1 MKRKRTAYSTSIFAL
16 SKPFNKT
23 GLMTLLILA
32 MLYIV
37 SGTVG
42 SGVVPRAS
50 AEEGVDPGVSADEG
64 IVSGVSADEGI
75 VSGVSAD
82 EGIVSGVSANEGIV
96 SGASADEMSNGKM
109 AGIIRSA
116 KHPCAKVIELQPSGE
131 NSWEVKCN
139 SGSFNVTRN
148 ANGEFNVYAF

>member
-1 MKRKRTAYSTSIFAL
+1 MKRKWTACSTSIFVL
-16 SKPFNKT
+16 LKPFNKT
-23 GLMTLLILA
+23 GLMTLLIAA

-37 SGTVG
+37 SGIVG
-42 SGVVPRAS
+42 SGGVPRAS

-75 VSGVSAD
+75 VSG
-82 EGIVSGVSANEGIV
+82 
-96 SGASADEMSNGKM
+96 ASADEMSNGKM

-116 KHPCAKVIELQPSGE
+116 NHPCAKVIELQPDGE
-131 NSWEVKCN
+131 NSWEVKCH

-148 ANGEFNVYAF
+148 ANGKFNVYAF

>member
-1 MKRKRTAYSTSIFAL
+1 MKRKWTAYSTSIFAL

-23 GLMTLLILA
+23 GLMTLLIAA

-37 SGTVG
+37 SGIVG
-42 SGVVPRAS
+42 SGGVPRAS

-82 EGIVSGVSANEGIV
+82 E
-96 SGASADEMSNGKM
+96 MSNGKM

-116 KHPCAKVIELQPSGE
+116 NHPCAKVIELQPDGE

-148 ANGEFNVYAF
+148 ANGKFNVYAF

>member
-1 MKRKRTAYSTSIFAL
+1 MKRKWTAYSTSIFIL
-16 SKPFNKT
+16 SKPFNKA
-23 GLMTLLILA
+23 GLMTLLIAA
-32 MLYIV
+32 MLFIV
-37 SGTVG
+37 SGIVG
-42 SGVVPRAS
+42 SGGVPRAS

-82 EGIVSGVSANEGIV
+82 QGIVSGV
-96 SGASADEMSNGKM
+96 SADEMSNGKM
-109 AGIIRSA
+109 AGIIRSTN
-116 KHPCAKVIELQPSGE
+116 HPCAKVIKLQPEGE

>member
-1 MKRKRTAYSTSIFAL
+1 MKRKWTAYSTSIFAL

-23 GLMTLLILA
+23 GLMTLLIVA

-37 SGTVG
+37 SGIVG

-50 AEEGVDPGVSADEG
+50 AEEGVYPGVSADEG
-64 IVSGVSADEGI
+64 IVSGASAD
-75 VSGVSAD
+75 
-82 EGIVSGVSANEGIV
+82 EGIV

-109 AGIIRSA
+109 AGIIRAA
-116 KHPCAKVIELQPSGE
+116 KHPCAKVIEFQPNGE
-131 NSWEVKCN
+131 TSWAVKCN
-139 SGSFNVTRN
+139 SGNFNVTRN

>member
-1 MKRKRTAYSTSIFAL
+1 MKRKWTAYSTSIFVL
-16 SKPFNKT
+16 LKPFNKT
-23 GLMTLLILA
+23 GLMTLLIAA

-37 SGTVG
+37 SGIVG
-42 SGVVPRAS
+42 SGGVPRAS

-82 EGIVSGVSANEGIV
+82 E
-96 SGASADEMSNGKM
+96 MSNGKM

-116 KHPCAKVIELQPSGE
+116 NHPCAKVIELQPDGE

-148 ANGEFNVYAF
+148 ANGKFNVYAF

>member
-1 MKRKRTAYSTSIFAL
+1 MKRKWTAYSTSIFGL

-23 GLMTLLILA
+23 GLMTLLIAA

-37 SGTVG
+37 SGIVG
-42 SGVVPRAS
+42 SGGVPRA
-50 AEEGVDPGVSADEG
+50 SADEG
-64 IVSGVSADEGI
+64 IVSRDSDEGI
-75 VSGVSAD
+75 ASRDSD
-82 EGIVSGVSANEGIV
+82 EGIV
-96 SGASADEMSNGKM
+96 SGASADEISNGKM

-116 KHPCAKVIELQPSGE
+116 NHPCAKVIELQPDGE

-148 ANGEFNVYAF
+148 ANGKFNVYAF

>member
-1 MKRKRTAYSTSIFAL
+1 MKRKWTAYSTSIFAL

-23 GLMTLLILA
+23 GLMTLLIAA
-32 MLYIV
+32 MLYMV
-37 SGTVG
+37 SGIVG
-42 SGVVPRAS
+42 SGGVPRAS
-50 AEEGVDPGVSADEG
+50 ADEGIVSRDSDEGIVSRDSDEG

-82 EGIVSGVSANEGIV
+82 E
-96 SGASADEMSNGKM
+96 MSNGKM

-116 KHPCAKVIELQPSGE
+116 NRPCAKVIESQPNGE

-148 ANGEFNVYAF
+148 ANGKFNVYAF

>member
-1 MKRKRTAYSTSIFAL
+1 MKRKWTAYSTSIFVL
-16 SKPFNKT
+16 LKPFNKT
-23 GLMTLLILA
+23 GLMTLLIAA

-37 SGTVG
+37 SGIVG
-42 SGVVPRAS
+42 SGGVPRAS

-82 EGIVSGVSANEGIV
+82 E
-96 SGASADEMSNGKM
+96 MSNGKM

-116 KHPCAKVIELQPSGE
+116 NHPCAKVIELQPDGE

-148 ANGEFNVYAF
+148 ANGEFNVYAFK

>member
-1 MKRKRTAYSTSIFAL
+1 
-16 SKPFNKT
+16 
-23 GLMTLLILA
+23 MTLLIAA

-37 SGTVG
+37 SGIVG
-42 SGVVPRAS
+42 SGGVPRAS

-75 VSGVSAD
+75 VSG
-82 EGIVSGVSANEGIV
+82 
-96 SGASADEMSNGKM
+96 ASADEMSNGKM

-116 KHPCAKVIELQPSGE
+116 NHPCAKVIELQPDGE

-139 SGSFNVTRN
+139 SGSFSVTRN
-148 ANGEFNVYAF
+148 ANGKFNVYAF

>member
-1 MKRKRTAYSTSIFAL
+1 MKRKWTAYSTSIFAL
-16 SKPFNKT
+16 SKPFYKT
-23 GLMTLLILA
+23 SLMTLLIAA

-37 SGTVG
+37 SGIVG
-42 SGVVPRAS
+42 SGGVPRAS
-50 AEEGVDPGVSADEG
+50 ADEGIVSGASADEG

-82 EGIVSGVSANEGIV
+82 EGIVSE
-96 SGASADEMSNGKM
+96 ASADEMSNGKL

-116 KHPCAKVIELQPSGE
+116 NHPCAKVIELQPNGE

>member
-1 MKRKRTAYSTSIFAL
+1 MKRKWTAYTTSIFAL
-16 SKPFNKT
+16 PKPFNKT
-23 GLMTLLILA
+23 GLMTLLIAA

-37 SGTVG
+37 SGIVG
-42 SGVVPRAS
+42 SGGVPRA
-50 AEEGVDPGVSADEG
+50 SADEG

-82 EGIVSGVSANEGIV
+82 QGIVSGVSADEGIV

-109 AGIIRSA
+109 AGIIRSTN
-116 KHPCAKVIELQPSGE
+116 HPCAKVIKLQPEGE

-148 ANGEFNVYAF
+148 ANGEFNVYSF

>member
-1 MKRKRTAYSTSIFAL
+1 MKRKWTAYSTSIFAL

-42 SGVVPRAS
+42 SGVVPLAS

-82 EGIVSGVSANEGIV
+82 EGIVSGASADEGIV

-109 AGIIRSA
+109 AGIIRAA
-116 KHPCAKVIELQPSGE
+116 KHPCAKVIEFQPNGE
-131 NSWEVKCN
+131 TSWAVKCN
-139 SGSFNVTRN
+139 SGNFNVTRN

>member
-1 MKRKRTAYSTSIFAL
+1 MKRKWTAYSTSIFAL
-16 SKPFNKT
+16 QKPFNKT
-23 GLMTLLILA
+23 SLMTLLIA
-32 MLYIV
+32 VMLYIV
-37 SGTVG
+37 SGIVG
-42 SGVVPRAS
+42 SGGVPRAS

-82 EGIVSGVSANEGIV
+82 EGIVSG
-96 SGASADEMSNGKM
+96 ASAEEMSNGKM

-116 KHPCAKVIELQPSGE
+116 NHSCAKVIELQPDRE
-131 NSWEVKCN
+131 KSWKVKCN

-148 ANGEFNVYAF
+148 ANGKFNVYAFKK

>member
-1 MKRKRTAYSTSIFAL
+1 
-16 SKPFNKT
+16 
-23 GLMTLLILA
+23 MTLLIAA
-32 MLYIV
+32 MLFIV
-37 SGTVG
+37 SGIVG
-42 SGVVPRAS
+42 SGGVPRAS

-82 EGIVSGVSANEGIV
+82 QGIVSGV
-96 SGASADEMSNGKM
+96 SADEMSNGKM
-109 AGIIRSA
+109 AGIIRSTN
-116 KHPCAKVIELQPSGE
+116 HPCAKVIKLQPEGE

>member
-1 MKRKRTAYSTSIFAL
+1 MKRKWTAYSTSIFAL

-64 IVSGVSADEGI
+64 IVSGVSAEEGI
-75 VSGVSAD
+75 VPGVSAD
-82 EGIVSGVSANEGIV
+82 EGIVSG
-96 SGASADEMSNGKM
+96 ASAEEMSNGKM

-116 KHPCAKVIELQPSGE
+116 NHPCAKVIELQPKGG

-148 ANGEFNVYAF
+148 TNGRFNVYAFKK

>member
-1 MKRKRTAYSTSIFAL
+1 MKRKWAAYSTSIFAL
-16 SKPFNKT
+16 SKLFNKT

-82 EGIVSGVSANEGIV
+82 EGIVSG
-96 SGASADEMSNGKM
+96 ASADEMSNGKM

-116 KHPCAKVIELQPSGE
+116 NHPCAKVIELQPDGE
-131 NSWEVKCN
+131 NSWKVKCN
-139 SGSFNVTRN
+139 SGSFNVIRN
-148 ANGEFNVYAF
+148 AIGQFSVYAFN

>member
-1 MKRKRTAYSTSIFAL
+1 MKRKWTAYSTSIFVL
-16 SKPFNKT
+16 LKPFNKT
-23 GLMTLLILA
+23 GLMTLLIAA

-37 SGTVG
+37 SGIVG
-42 SGVVPRAS
+42 SGGVPRAS

-75 VSGVSAD
+75 VSG
-82 EGIVSGVSANEGIV
+82 
-96 SGASADEMSNGKM
+96 ASADEMSNGKM

-116 KHPCAKVIELQPSGE
+116 NHPCAKVIELQPDGE

-148 ANGEFNVYAF
+148 ANGKFNVYAF

>member
-75 VSGVSAD
+75 VSGSSAD
-82 EGIVSGVSANEGIV
+82 EGIV

-116 KHPCAKVIELQPSGE
+116 KHPCAKVIKLQPSGE